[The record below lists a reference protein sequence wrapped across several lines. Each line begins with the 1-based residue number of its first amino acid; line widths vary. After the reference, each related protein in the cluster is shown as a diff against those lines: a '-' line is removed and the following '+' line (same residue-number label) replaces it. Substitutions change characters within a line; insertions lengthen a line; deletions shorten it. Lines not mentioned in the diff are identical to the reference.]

1 MDKLEKSTKEYELKV
16 IVQED
21 QKAKLPYRVFVE
33 YKGDLDFYEKLIEI
47 ARRDRVLFTGRPA
60 PFTMKWIFKTNYL
73 YYLEQKTN
81 KTINQKYLSWYLE
94 DILRKKENLLLFK
107 EKAVVIEFRKALLNF
122 LNEFAQQIKQGKL

>member
-1 MDKLEKSTKEYELKV
+1 MVNTTPKYEFEI

-21 QKAKLPYRVFVE
+21 LNAESPYRVYVE
-33 YKGDLDFYEKLIEI
+33 YFGDSDFYEKLIEI

-60 PFTMKWIFKTNYL
+60 PITMKWLFKTNYL

-81 KTINQKYLSWYLE
+81 KKINPKYLSWNLE
-94 DILRKKENLLLFK
+94 DILRKKDDLLLFK
-107 EKAVVIEFRKALLNF
+107 DKAVVIEFRKALFTF